1 MILAHLIVVLNY
13 FLIRFGFRGVISMNK
28 NLHSVI
34 DTVEL
39 GAAVR
44 GNDTAELNYKFSIF
58 IYPRNRS
65 HVTKCFK
72 GAQMS

>member
-13 FLIRFGFRGVISMNK
+13 FLIRFGFRGVISMSK

-44 GNDTAELNYKFSIF
+44 GNDTAELNY
-58 IYPRNRS
+58 
-65 HVTKCFK
+65 
-72 GAQMS
+72 